1 MRDGQ
6 HELRLYRDYHAD
18 GPLSGCR
25 SVQTQGIHIL
35 YALYGG
41 TFWEWV
47 KPTFAEPV
55 RIWIAASPVKF
66 SAHPSMVAGDLGCC
80 G

>member
-25 SVQTQGIHIL
+25 SVDTGHTHSVRTL
-35 YALYGG
+35 WGY
-41 TFWEWV
+41 FREWV